1 MLTNWRVWN
10 LTTVAAVGGA
20 LILGVT
26 APVRAAVV
34 TYTLKYA
41 ELTNDDAVTGCYE
54 FDSSENEK
62 TQAKSTVCAN
72 ENVIHNLKLKIAP
85 RYAGPGASRLKK
97 PKYRKVVS
105 PVHIPLGRN
114 ENHHSTPKQ
123 PKWKHDPAWDD
134 QDLEHRATH
143 PIGGPGTP
151 RLYRHDPKDQ
161 HHD

>member
-1 MLTNWRVWN
+1 MLTNWRVRN

-62 TQAKSTVCAN
+62 TQDNTTVCAN
-72 ENVIHNLKLKIAP
+72 ENVIHQIIQNKAP
-85 RYAGPGASRLKK
+85 RYAGQGASGLKK
-97 PKYRKVVS
+97 PKAKTNSNHNNNHIIRNVNHPGDPN
-105 PVHIPLGRN
+105 PVWRHEQGDNHHEIVTHKPNPRGGLGR
-114 ENHHSTPKQ
+114 SRRSI
-123 PKWKHDPAWDD
+123 HD
-134 QDLEHRATH
+134 HN
-143 PIGGPGTP
+143 
-151 RLYRHDPKDQ
+151 DQ
-161 HHD
+161 HRD